1 MNRSPLHQQIDS
13 LPDMAQELI
22 DTLVT
27 AVRRTISPSLS
38 QKVTRIFLTGC
49 GDSETKLFIQPF
61 FGSPIELQV
70 NQEINID
77 VSLNST
83 VGERTYVDIQ
93 NPVPDQLELTPP
105 QTVTFDP
112 NESNKQ
118 VKLYPRQQ
126 TVGQVTLVFT
136 LRDTTSTAEFL
147 VTVK

>member
-1 MNRSPLHQQIDS
+1 M
-13 LPDMAQELI
+13 
-22 DTLVT
+22 
-27 AVRRTISPSLS
+27 RRNILCTVLLAALLGAG
-38 QKVTRIFLTGC
+38 LTGC